1 MGRRLRQGEPKD
13 EVLKIRCTRETKVR
27 FKRIAAEFQSYEE
40 CLRKMMDVYEELS
53 RAAYR

>member
-53 RAAYR
+53 RAGYR